1 MGAQKGKSILQKKR
15 GATKATATPQD
26 VKLYWEDVE
35 EGQDLPEEARD
46 IDSTMIISG
55 AIWAS
60 HDFMPV
66 HHDPKFAQEK
76 GAPDIFM
83 NILTTNGLVGTYLGN
98 WTGPTGELKK
108 LSISLS
114 VPNFPNDR
122 MKMNGT
128 VIKKYKKG
136 GDHLVEV
143 TVSGDNN
150 MGPHVNGSAVIA
162 LPSRG

>member
-1 MGAQKGKSILQKKR
+1 MKMAKKLK
-15 GATKATATPQD
+15 T
-26 VKLYWEDVE
+26 LYWEDVE
-35 EGQDLPEEARD
+35 EGQDIPDASRD

-83 NILTTNGLVGTYLGN
+83 NILTTNGLVGAYLGN
-98 WTGPTGELKK
+98 WAGPEAELKK
-108 LSISLS
+108 LQINLS

-122 MKMNGT
+122 MTLFGKIT
-128 VIKKYKKG
+128 KKYEKG
-136 GDHLVEV
+136 GEHLIEV
-143 TVSGDNN
+143 DIQGDNQ
-150 MGPHVNGSAVIA
+150 MGPHVNGSAVMA
-162 LPSRG
+162 LPSKG

>member
-1 MGAQKGKSILQKKR
+1 M
-15 GATKATATPQD
+15 AT
-26 VKLYWEDVE
+26 LYWEDVT
-35 EGQDLPEEARD
+35 EGQELPEQTRA
-46 IDSTMIISG
+46 IDVTLIVAG

-98 WTGPTGELKK
+98 WTGPEGELKK
-108 LSISLS
+108 LAISLG
-114 VPNFPNDR
+114 VPNFPGDTMR
-122 MKMNGT
+122 LNGKVT
-128 VIKKYKKG
+128 RKYRE
-136 GDHLVEV
+136 GDLHLVEV
-143 TVSGDNN
+143 AVIGENQL
-150 MGPHVNGSAVIA
+150 GPHVTGTAVVA

>member
-1 MGAQKGKSILQKKR
+1 MAR
-15 GATKATATPQD
+15 H
-26 VKLYWEDVE
+26 VKTLYWEDVE
-35 EGQDLPEEARD
+35 VGQELPEEVRD
-46 IDSTMIISG
+46 IDATLIIAG

-98 WTGPTGELKK
+98 WTGPAGELRK
-108 LSISLS
+108 LSINLA

-122 MKMNGT
+122 MRMNGT
-128 VIKKYKKG
+128 VTRKYEEG
-136 GDHLVEV
+136 GEHLVEV
-143 TVSGDNN
+143 SVVGENN
-150 MGPHVNGSAVIA
+150 MGPHVTGAAVVA
-162 LPSRG
+162 MPSKR

>member
-1 MGAQKGKSILQKKR
+1 MEK
-15 GATKATATPQD
+15 D
-26 VKLYWEDVE
+26 VKTLYWEDVE
-35 EGQDLPEEARD
+35 EGQELPEEARD
-46 IDSTMIISG
+46 ITATLIVSG

-98 WTGPTGELKK
+98 WTGPGGDLKK
-108 LSISLS
+108 LQIGLA
-114 VPNFPNDR
+114 VPNYPGDR
-122 MKMNGT
+122 MTLNGKVT
-128 VIKKYKKG
+128 RKYQES

-143 TVSGDNN
+143 DVVGENQ
-150 MGPHVNGSAVIA
+150 MGPHVTGSAVIA
-162 LPSRG
+162 LPRRA